1 MSPAQQRIWFLN
13 QYDTTT
19 PTYNIPLT
27 LHLTGHLDTTAL
39 HHALTHLIHRHQPLH
54 TTYPLH
60 HGHPTQ
66 HIHPHPTTP
75 PLTPTPTTETQLP
88 HHINADTTQPFD
100 LTTDTPLHTHL
111 YQLDTT
117 HHTLTLVLH
126 HIAADGHSLT
136 PLTHDLTTAYT
147 AHTHH
152 QPPHTTP
159 PPLTYTDY
167 THWQHQ
173 LLGTPDHPTPT
184 TQTQTTYWTTTL
196 TNLPDTLPLPTDR
209 PRPTHRTHHGQSVR
223 FEIPA
228 DVHRR
233 LRALARSTGATT
245 FMTLHAAFAVLLARL
260 CDTDDV
266 VIGTPVAGRP
276 DPRLD
281 QLVGMFV
288 GTLVLRTPVDSADS
302 FREVLTR
309 TRDADLGAFMHADV
323 PFEMLVDVLAPER
336 STTHTPLFQVL
347 IDYGT
352 EVPLHLELP
361 DLTVT
366 VAEDAP
372 PLAKFDLQ
380 LTLREHADPAH
391 PGLSAALTYATD
403 IFDRTTVESV
413 AVRFLRLLD
422 SVTADPARPVG
433 DVDLLDATER
443 ATLTTGWNT
452 PSPVAEPAEA
462 TLADRFT
469 RSVHRFA
476 GESVLTDA
484 DETLTYAALG
494 ARVYRLARRLVEL
507 GAAPDTVVA
516 VALPPSIDL
525 VVALL
530 AAQQAGAGY
539 LALDVGHPADRLDAT
554 MSDAAPVCLVSST
567 DHAARLRRD
576 LPTVLVDDADTR
588 GCLMDLSP
596 EPITDPERRAGLTPD
611 AVAYVVYTSGSTG
624 RPKGVVVTHRN
635 VATLFDNTRTAFEF
649 AETDVWTL
657 FHSAAFDFSVWELWG
672 ALLHGGRLVVVD
684 TVTARSPDEF
694 LGLLGRERVTVLC
707 QTPTAFAQLAA
718 AERNQPTDL
727 ALRCVVFGGEALEH
741 GHLVDWLDRHQPT
754 RPQLV
759 NMYGITE
766 TTVHVTRHPLGD
778 TRPAARSVIGRAVPG
793 LRVYVLDRRLHPVP
807 TGVTGEMYVAG
818 NQVTRGYLHRSG
830 LTVTRYVADP
840 AGRGERMYRTG
851 DLARWTAQGQL
862 EFLGRSDAQV
872 QLHGYRIEP
881 GEVEATLVRHP
892 DVAQAAV
899 SVRSDDR
906 GAERLIGY
914 VVPARDGAQTRT
926 VDIGRVLGFARTTLA
941 PQMVPAT
948 LVVLDRLP
956 LTPNGKLDRRQLPAP
971 DFAEHVATGRAP
983 ATVTETALAAVFA
996 EVLGVPSVSADE
1008 SFFALGGDSI
1018 MAIQLVARAHE
1029 DGVFV
1034 TPRDV
1039 FEHQTVAALAEVA
1052 ATRNPDV
1059 LAELPGGGVGT
1070 APLVPIARW
1079 LLERGGN
1086 LDTYCQ
1092 AVLLTAPPD
1101 LDTDTLTATVQ
1112 TVLDHHDMLRA
1123 RLRRGISD
1131 QDTVLEIPPAGII
1144 AAAPLITHVAVE
1156 THSDN
1161 DLAAMARAQLDAA
1174 THRLDPEN
1182 GIMLQLV
1189 WLDPRTQPGHLLITI
1204 HHLATDGVSWR
1215 ILIPDLATAH
1225 HAHTTGT
1232 TPTLPPVTTTARR
1245 YAHALTDTTTHRTH
1259 ELPHWRNILTTPDP
1273 PLGTRPLDPTHDTE
1287 NTTTHTTIELPPH
1300 TTHTLLTT
1308 LPTTYHCGIDDALLT
1323 ALALAI
1329 TTWRHRHHTP
1339 THTLLVN
1346 IEGHGR
1352 TDPLIPGADLTRT
1365 IGWFTTIHPTLLDL
1379 TDIDLDNALTG
1390 GPATGHALTTIKEQL
1405 HNTPDHGTGYGPL
1418 RYLNPHTATQLRNLP
1433 QPQTTLNYLGRFD
1446 YPPHGPSNGTGWEP
1460 VTSIEF
1466 DTTILGN
1473 VPVTAILDVNAYV
1486 YESGGVPILRATWV
1500 YPPGVLPAADVT
1512 ELTDLWTEALTALA
1526 DHISRPGAGRL
1537 TPSDLDLVHLD
1548 QTTLDALHHHYPT
1561 LTDVWPL
1568 TPLQAGLLFHHEL
1581 TSQALDTYVVQLVL
1595 DIDGPLD
1602 PDRLRDAADTLLGR
1616 HPNLRAAFGHTPD
1629 GTPIQIVT
1637 PATLPWNHHDLSDE
1651 RDGTVAH
1658 DIVTTDRTTAFD
1670 LTAPPLLRLTLIT
1683 HGPTHH
1689 QIALTHHHIL
1699 LDGWSTPLLLH
1710 ELLQLYEHHADPGA
1724 VPRPLPYRRYLE
1736 WLTQQ
1741 SLEESRA
1748 AWADVLDG
1756 LEGPTILLPS
1766 ARGRV
1771 PSTFPDE
1778 YRVSLSREHTD
1789 GLRTV
1794 ARTHDLTLHTILD
1807 TAWALVLATHT
1818 ATTDI
1823 TFGTTVSGRPPHIP
1837 GIETMI
1843 GLFINT
1849 IPVRIT
1855 LHPTDTLTTL
1865 LHHTH
1870 ATHTQLLDHHHL
1882 PLTHIPNPHA
1892 TTFDTITVHEN
1903 YPHHTTPPTD
1913 LTITTTSATDATHYP
1928 LALAATTTDTTLHLK
1943 FEFLPEFLSRN
1954 DTEAIAAHMCRALEV
1969 IATAPET
1976 TVASVRLL
1984 GDDEFRA
1991 LAPVRGGPAPATR
2004 TLATIVTDAA
2014 ALDPDA
2020 VALEDSGRA
2029 VSYRDLDEASN
2040 RLARLLIT
2048 HGAGPERYVALAIPR
2063 SADSVLAVWAIAK
2076 TGAAFVPID
2085 PGYPAAR
2092 IADMIADSG
2101 VALGVTLAPQRER
2114 LPDTVPWL
2122 VLDEPGTITTV
2133 DQQSSGALGDADRRG
2148 PLLPDHPAY
2157 LIYTSGSTGVPKG
2170 VVVPHRGL
2178 ATLAAA
2184 QAAGLGPGRHSRVLH
2199 FSSPSFDGS
2208 VFDYLLAFGCGATLV
2223 ISPPTIVGGTELS
2236 RFVAAQRVTHAFV
2249 PTAALASADPD
2260 DLDGYDG
2267 FGEILVAGEAC
2278 PPGLVTRWSRGRALR
2293 NGYGP
2298 TETTVMSN
2306 ISAPLTPGSEV
2317 TIGGP
2322 VAGADEV
2329 VLDARLQP
2337 VPDGV
2342 PGELYIAGS
2351 GLARGYHRRPG
2362 LTAGRFVTAP
2372 YGPAGER
2379 MYRTG
2384 DIVRW
2389 VADTSGGRVVEYLG
2403 RADFQ
2408 VKVRGF
2414 RIEPGEID
2422 SVLGDHP
2429 DVEYAATLTRTGP
2442 AGDPILV
2449 SYVVGSAELAPA
2461 RLSAYLTE
2469 RLPAHMV
2476 PGAIVPIDRIPLT
2489 PVGKLDRAALPAPRF
2504 DSPADPA
2511 HRPTSPV
2518 EETVAN
2524 AFAAVLGLE
2533 HVGVDDNFFEA
2544 GGNSLTA
2551 TRVVARVNSMLHT
2564 HIDVRTVFEDRT
2576 PRVLSTHLDH
2586 DSNDAPLPVPTPGNQ
2601 PEFVPLSPAQQ
2612 RIWFL
2617 NQYDTTTP
2625 TYNIPLTLHL
2635 TGHLDTT
2642 ALHHALTHLIHRH
2655 QPLHTTYPLHHGHPT
2670 QHIHPHPTTPPL
2682 TPTPT
2687 TETQLPHHINADTTQ
2702 PFDLTTDTPLHTHL
2716 YQLDTTHHTLTLVLH
2731 HIAADGHS
2739 LTPLTHDLT
2748 TAYTAHTHHQPPH
2761 TTPPP
2766 LTYTDYT
2773 HWQHQLLG
2781 TPDHPTPTTQ
2791 TQTTYWTTTLTNLP
2805 DTLPLPTDRPRPTHR
2820 THHGDRVAFRIGRDL
2835 HRSLSTLARQN
2846 NSTLFM
2852 AIHALFAVLLA
2863 RLSGS
2868 SDIVIGTPVA
2878 GRPDPRLDQLVGM
2891 FVNTLVLRTPVDGSR
2906 SFTEVLDRTRDVDLG
2921 AFLHA
2926 DLPFE
2931 RVVEAVDP
2939 PRSTSRSPLFQ
2950 VSLEFESVLR
2960 PEITLPDLTVTVA
2973 EYTPPVVKVDLELV
2987 VAETFDESGA
2997 PDGIAAGFTYATDIF
3012 DAATVQ
3018 GFADRLTRLVA
3029 AVVSDPD
3036 DPVGDLTLGDEN
3048 EDASVSGP
3056 PGLPARVWPDLLAG
3070 AAERHSDR
3078 VAVCDAGRTLTYRQL
3093 DADSAQF
3100 ARLLIARGAAPERFV
3115 ALALP
3120 RSLAWVR
3127 AVWAVAR
3134 SGSASVPVDPTYPPT
3149 RITHMLDDC
3158 GAVLG
3163 VTVARYRTQLP
3174 DTVEWLVLDDPDLE
3188 TQMRHLPAT
3197 PVTDVDRAGPLHP
3210 DNPAYLI
3217 YTSGSTGTPK
3227 GVVVSHRGLSN
3238 LFEQERHHLQVTPD
3252 ARVSH
3257 LASPSFDAALF
3268 ELTMAFCAGARVV
3281 LVPPLTYGGAA
3292 LADIL
3297 AGERITHAFITP
3309 TALASLDPTG
3319 LDSLQVL
3326 TVAGEP
3332 CPADLV
3338 RRWAPARRMLDAY
3351 GPTETTIWSH
3361 VSEPLAPAEPVT
3373 IGHPVRGFTAAVLDA
3388 RLHPVPPGTPGEL
3401 YLAGPGLARG
3411 YHARPATTATHFVA
3425 CPFAAPGSRMYRT
3438 GDLVRTRPDLTLEHL
3453 GRTDFQIKVRGFR
3466 VEPGEVDS
3474 ILAARAD
3481 IGFAATV
3488 GRTGPDGEPI
3498 LVTYVRGATGADV
3511 DASAVRTALSAQLP
3525 PYLVPAAVVVLDEV
3539 PLTPAG
3545 KLDRS
3550 ALPEP
3555 EFGPR
3560 PERFRAPSTAVER
3573 AVVEAFAKV
3582 VDTGEDRA
3590 IGVDDDFFAL
3600 GGTSLSAVR
3609 VAADLQRRL
3618 GRPVPLPALF
3628 LDPTPAGLAARLTT
3642 EALPASVEDA
3652 LRVVVPLRRGGRLAP
3667 LFCVHAG
3674 MGLAWA
3680 YTGMV
3685 RHLSP
3690 DRPVWG
3696 LQLPS
3701 LGGGPEY
3708 DSIEK
3713 LAHRY
3718 LDEVRTV
3725 QPAGPYHL
3733 LGWSLGGLIAH
3744 AMATELQDRGE
3755 EVGSLVLLDSYPG
3768 GATADP
3774 EALDAGDLLRGL
3786 GVDGSPG
3793 EDARSLTYADVG
3805 RRLGESYGPA
3815 AALTADQL
3823 RRIAEGYARST
3834 RLSTRFAPRVFRGD
3848 ALLLTAADSSR
3859 AGGAPSVNAGL
3870 GHSITGTVQDERVDC
3885 AHNDMMQPGPARAIG
3900 VLVETYVSGRGG

>member
-1 MSPAQQRIWFLN
+1 M
-13 QYDTTT
+13 
-19 PTYNIPLT
+19 
-27 LHLTGHLDTTAL
+27 
-39 HHALTHLIHRHQPLH
+39 
-54 TTYPLH
+54 
-60 HGHPTQ
+60 
-66 HIHPHPTTP
+66 
-75 PLTPTPTTETQLP
+75 
-88 HHINADTTQPFD
+88 
-100 LTTDTPLHTHL
+100 
-111 YQLDTT
+111 
-117 HHTLTLVLH
+117 
-126 HIAADGHSLT
+126 
-136 PLTHDLTTAYT
+136 
-147 AHTHH
+147 
-152 QPPHTTP
+152 
-159 PPLTYTDY
+159 
-167 THWQHQ
+167 
-173 LLGTPDHPTPT
+173 
-184 TQTQTTYWTTTL
+184 
-196 TNLPDTLPLPTDR
+196 
-209 PRPTHRTHHGQSVR
+209 
-223 FEIPA
+223 
-228 DVHRR
+228 
-233 LRALARSTGATT
+233 
-245 FMTLHAAFAVLLARL
+245 
-260 CDTDDV
+260 
-266 VIGTPVAGRP
+266 
-276 DPRLD
+276 
-281 QLVGMFV
+281 
-288 GTLVLRTPVDSADS
+288 
-302 FREVLTR
+302 
-309 TRDADLGAFMHADV
+309 
-323 PFEMLVDVLAPER
+323 
-336 STTHTPLFQVL
+336 
-347 IDYGT
+347 
-352 EVPLHLELP
+352 
-361 DLTVT
+361 
-366 VAEDAP
+366 
-372 PLAKFDLQ
+372 
-380 LTLREHADPAH
+380 
-391 PGLSAALTYATD
+391 
-403 IFDRTTVESV
+403 
-413 AVRFLRLLD
+413 
-422 SVTADPARPVG
+422 
-433 DVDLLDATER
+433 
-443 ATLTTGWNT
+443 
-452 PSPVAEPAEA
+452 
-462 TLADRFT
+462 
-469 RSVHRFA
+469 
-476 GESVLTDA
+476 
-484 DETLTYAALG
+484 
-494 ARVYRLARRLVEL
+494 
-507 GAAPDTVVA
+507 
-516 VALPPSIDL
+516 
-525 VVALL
+525 
-530 AAQQAGAGY
+530 
-539 LALDVGHPADRLDAT
+539 
-554 MSDAAPVCLVSST
+554 
-567 DHAARLRRD
+567 
-576 LPTVLVDDADTR
+576 
-588 GCLMDLSP
+588 
-596 EPITDPERRAGLTPD
+596 
-611 AVAYVVYTSGSTG
+611 
-624 RPKGVVVTHRN
+624 
-635 VATLFDNTRTAFEF
+635 
-649 AETDVWTL
+649 
-657 FHSAAFDFSVWELWG
+657 
-672 ALLHGGRLVVVD
+672 
-684 TVTARSPDEF
+684 
-694 LGLLGRERVTVLC
+694 
-707 QTPTAFAQLAA
+707 
-718 AERNQPTDL
+718 
-727 ALRCVVFGGEALEH
+727 
-741 GHLVDWLDRHQPT
+741 
-754 RPQLV
+754 
-759 NMYGITE
+759 
-766 TTVHVTRHPLGD
+766 
-778 TRPAARSVIGRAVPG
+778 
-793 LRVYVLDRRLHPVP
+793 
-807 TGVTGEMYVAG
+807 
-818 NQVTRGYLHRSG
+818 
-830 LTVTRYVADP
+830 
-840 AGRGERMYRTG
+840 
-851 DLARWTAQGQL
+851 
-862 EFLGRSDAQV
+862 
-872 QLHGYRIEP
+872 
-881 GEVEATLVRHP
+881 
-892 DVAQAAV
+892 
-899 SVRSDDR
+899 
-906 GAERLIGY
+906 
-914 VVPARDGAQTRT
+914 
-926 VDIGRVLGFARTTLA
+926 
-941 PQMVPAT
+941 
-948 LVVLDRLP
+948 
-956 LTPNGKLDRRQLPAP
+956 
-971 DFAEHVATGRAP
+971 
-983 ATVTETALAAVFA
+983 
-996 EVLGVPSVSADE
+996 
-1008 SFFALGGDSI
+1008 
-1018 MAIQLVARAHE
+1018 
-1029 DGVFV
+1029 
-1034 TPRDV
+1034 
-1039 FEHQTVAALAEVA
+1039 
-1052 ATRNPDV
+1052 
-1059 LAELPGGGVGT
+1059 
-1070 APLVPIARW
+1070 
-1079 LLERGGN
+1079 
-1086 LDTYCQ
+1086 
-1092 AVLLTAPPD
+1092 
-1101 LDTDTLTATVQ
+1101 
-1112 TVLDHHDMLRA
+1112 
-1123 RLRRGISD
+1123 
-1131 QDTVLEIPPAGII
+1131 
-1144 AAAPLITHVAVE
+1144 
-1156 THSDN
+1156 
-1161 DLAAMARAQLDAA
+1161 
-1174 THRLDPEN
+1174 
-1182 GIMLQLV
+1182 
-1189 WLDPRTQPGHLLITI
+1189 
-1204 HHLATDGVSWR
+1204 
-1215 ILIPDLATAH
+1215 
-1225 HAHTTGT
+1225 
-1232 TPTLPPVTTTARR
+1232 
-1245 YAHALTDTTTHRTH
+1245 
-1259 ELPHWRNILTTPDP
+1259 
-1273 PLGTRPLDPTHDTE
+1273 
-1287 NTTTHTTIELPPH
+1287 
-1300 TTHTLLTT
+1300 
-1308 LPTTYHCGIDDALLT
+1308 
-1323 ALALAI
+1323 
-1329 TTWRHRHHTP
+1329 
-1339 THTLLVN
+1339 
-1346 IEGHGR
+1346 
-1352 TDPLIPGADLTRT
+1352 
-1365 IGWFTTIHPTLLDL
+1365 
-1379 TDIDLDNALTG
+1379 
-1390 GPATGHALTTIKEQL
+1390 
-1405 HNTPDHGTGYGPL
+1405 
-1418 RYLNPHTATQLRNLP
+1418 
-1433 QPQTTLNYLGRFD
+1433 
-1446 YPPHGPSNGTGWEP
+1446 
-1460 VTSIEF
+1460 
-1466 DTTILGN
+1466 
-1473 VPVTAILDVNAYV
+1473 
-1486 YESGGVPILRATWV
+1486 
-1500 YPPGVLPAADVT
+1500 
-1512 ELTDLWTEALTALA
+1512 
-1526 DHISRPGAGRL
+1526 
-1537 TPSDLDLVHLD
+1537 
-1548 QTTLDALHHHYPT
+1548 
-1561 LTDVWPL
+1561 
-1568 TPLQAGLLFHHEL
+1568 
-1581 TSQALDTYVVQLVL
+1581 
-1595 DIDGPLD
+1595 
-1602 PDRLRDAADTLLGR
+1602 
-1616 HPNLRAAFGHTPD
+1616 
-1629 GTPIQIVT
+1629 
-1637 PATLPWNHHDLSDE
+1637 
-1651 RDGTVAH
+1651 
-1658 DIVTTDRTTAFD
+1658 
-1670 LTAPPLLRLTLIT
+1670 
-1683 HGPTHH
+1683 
-1689 QIALTHHHIL
+1689 
-1699 LDGWSTPLLLH
+1699 
-1710 ELLQLYEHHADPGA
+1710 
-1724 VPRPLPYRRYLE
+1724 
-1736 WLTQQ
+1736 
-1741 SLEESRA
+1741 
-1748 AWADVLDG
+1748 
-1756 LEGPTILLPS
+1756 
-1766 ARGRV
+1766 
-1771 PSTFPDE
+1771 
-1778 YRVSLSREHTD
+1778 
-1789 GLRTV
+1789 
-1794 ARTHDLTLHTILD
+1794 
-1807 TAWALVLATHT
+1807 
-1818 ATTDI
+1818 
-1823 TFGTTVSGRPPHIP
+1823 
-1837 GIETMI
+1837 
-1843 GLFINT
+1843 
-1849 IPVRIT
+1849 
-1855 LHPTDTLTTL
+1855 
-1865 LHHTH
+1865 
-1870 ATHTQLLDHHHL
+1870 
-1882 PLTHIPNPHA
+1882 
-1892 TTFDTITVHEN
+1892 
-1903 YPHHTTPPTD
+1903 
-1913 LTITTTSATDATHYP
+1913 
-1928 LALAATTTDTTLHLK
+1928 
-1943 FEFLPEFLSRN
+1943 
-1954 DTEAIAAHMCRALEV
+1954 
-1969 IATAPET
+1969 
-1976 TVASVRLL
+1976 
-1984 GDDEFRA
+1984 
-1991 LAPVRGGPAPATR
+1991 RGGPAPATR

-2625 TYNIPLTLHL
+2625 HL
-2635 TGHLDTT
+2635 QHPPSPSTSPATSTPPPSTT
-2642 ALHHALTHLIHRH
+2642 PSPTSSTATN
-2655 QPLHTTYPLHHGHPT
+2655 PLHTTYPPPPRTPHPT
-2670 QHIHPHPTTPPL
+2670 HPPPTPTTPPL
-2682 TPTPT
+2682 TPTPHHRNPTPPT
-2687 TETQLPHHINADTTQ
+2687 TSTQTPPNPSTSPPTPPPPHPPLPTRHHPPHPHPRPPPHRRRRPLPHPTHPRPHHRLHRPHPPPTT
-2702 PFDLTTDTPLHTHL
+2702 P
-2716 YQLDTTHHTLTLVLH
+2716 HHTPH
-2731 HIAADGHS
+2731 PS
-2739 LTPLTHDLT
+2739 PTPT
-2748 TAYTAHTHHQPPH
+2748 TPTGNTNSSAHP
-2761 TTPPP
+2761 TTPP
-2766 LTYTDYT
+2766 
-2773 HWQHQLLG
+2773 
-2781 TPDHPTPTTQ
+2781 PTTQ

-2805 DTLPLPTDRPRPTHR
+2805 DTLPPSPTDRPRPTHR